1 MLRMKTAFQQLL
13 ARHESAVPSAIMR
26 IALVLLLWDRWASD
40 FLLYKADTPLQ
51 YVLYSSYMVA
61 TPLLLVG
68 LFTQLAA
75 WWTAATMLGVFYGLG
90 VMGGV
95 ESYTHHH
102 TYLLTTFA
110 VLIPLIPSGR
120 ALSVDRWWA
129 VRKAERTG
137 QPAPPATGDTWA
149 VPLIGLQL
157 TAMYVWAAYDKFNYA
172 FASGQRLH
180 AIFQWYYGSADPI
193 AIPGFS
199 GLMVASAA
207 VTICGEL
214 ALATFPWIPKLRL
227 PTLLFGVVFHG
238 MLFMS
243 LPVGPF
249 SATVWAMYLAYL
261 PAADV
266 DRWLRRALGA
276 VADDLGATPA
286 NAAN

>member
-1 MLRMKTAFQQLL
+1 
-13 ARHESAVPSAIMR
+13 MR
-26 IALVLLLWDRWASD
+26 IALVLLLWDRWGSD
-40 FLLYKADTPLQ
+40 FLFYKAETSLQ
-51 YVLYSSYMVA
+51 YAVFVSYMFA

-68 LFTQLAA
+68 LFTQFAA
-75 WWTAATMLGVFYGLG
+75 WWTAATMLAVFYGLG

-110 VLIPLIPSGR
+110 VLIPLTPSGR

-129 VRKAERTG
+129 VRRAERAG
-137 QPAPPATGDTWA
+137 IAPPPATGDTWA

-157 TAMYVWAAYDKFNYA
+157 TAMYLWAAFDKCSYG

-193 AIPGFS
+193 AIPGFPA
-199 GLMVASAA
+199 LMAVSAV
-207 VTICGEL
+207 VTIAGEC
-214 ALATFPWIPKLRL
+214 ALAIFPWIPKLRL
-227 PTLLFGVVFHG
+227 PTLLFGVIFHG
-238 MLFMS
+238 MLFIS

-266 DRWLRRALGA
+266 DRWVRMALGA
-276 VADDLGATPA
+276 PRESA
-286 NAAN
+286 